1 MVNRVKRRMAIPA
14 KNRIGRI
21 VMNILL
27 NFARGDFADHHS
39 SANHVCGAL
48 FAFGVSRH
56 RSRSHPSNAFIERRL
71 IISCSTSVLRDIE
84 FLVLVVFD
92 AELPQPFRFRVRSP
106 ENVFIIGHAHD
117 DDDARGC
124 GFPSLSSH
132 MHSIAIAISLLP
144 DDADISLTPRV
155 RGSIPAPI
163 MEKEKMVATE
173 TDRLVLQGMTFR
185 NDRCLTQ
192 GNVNRRKFER
202 LEEIGWLK
210 GISVNISDV
219 EFYLTPAGRKELA
232 SLPTAKMYSKHF
244 AKFGIPDTECEIEV
258 RPDNFKLPR
267 LFFRSPGNPLC
278 GLDLGG
284 ASQLKQLLDHDGDSA
299 KAQLIGRL
307 IEQARKLA

>member
-1 MVNRVKRRMAIPA
+1 MLKGEKSPKM
-14 KNRIGRI
+14 
-21 VMNILL
+21 
-27 NFARGDFADHHS
+27 
-39 SANHVCGAL
+39 
-48 FAFGVSRH
+48 
-56 RSRSHPSNAFIERRL
+56 
-71 IISCSTSVLRDIE
+71 TSVYNLLRESCGLSQSEAAE
-84 FLVLVVFD
+84 FVHEVRLDTVKSWSSDRRPAPQFAVNQLQSLLRTIRD
-92 AELPQPFRFRVRSP
+92 AGEQFAKDLRVRSP

-124 GFPSLSSH
+124 GFPSLNSH

-144 DDADISLTPRV
+144 DDADIRLAPRV

-163 MEKEKMVATE
+163 MEKEKIVATE

-202 LEEIGWLK
+202 LEQIGWIK

-219 EFYLTPAGRKELA
+219 EYYLTPAGRKELA

-244 AKFGIPDTECEIEV
+244 TKFGIPDTECEIEV

>member
-1 MVNRVKRRMAIPA
+1 MSSVYNLLRESCGLSQSEAAEFVHEVRLDTVKSWSSDRRPAPQFAVNQLQSLLRTIRDAGEQFA
-14 KNRIGRI
+14 KD
-21 VMNILL
+21 L
-27 NFARGDFADHHS
+27 
-39 SANHVCGAL
+39 
-48 FAFGVSRH
+48 
-56 RSRSHPSNAFIERRL
+56 
-71 IISCSTSVLRDIE
+71 
-84 FLVLVVFD
+84 
-92 AELPQPFRFRVRSP
+92 RVRSP

-117 DDDARGC
+117 DDDAREC

-144 DDADISLTPRV
+144 DDADIRLTPRV

-163 MEKEKMVATE
+163 MEKEKLVATE

-202 LEEIGWLK
+202 LEEIGWIK

-219 EFYLTPAGRKELA
+219 EYYLTPAGRKELA

-244 AKFGIPDTECEIEV
+244 TKFGIPDTECEIEV

-284 ASQLKQLLDHDGDSA
+284 ASQLKQLLDHDGDA